1 MRRVALLIAVLLPGA
16 AAAQPAPAPPANG
29 AESQIMV
36 RAAGMP
42 LNDGALAPGMLTV
55 RVVRGAFTG
64 DLAGQAVDVRVTG
77 GKTERAMTGPDG
89 RAQFAH
95 LPIGAEVRASALVG
109 DERLESDA
117 FVMPLESGVRLLLV
131 AGSGAGVATTASGSP
146 DAGGFAGSGAST
158 PVVPQP
164 VAPAVEPPGEAG
176 STVWTIRVA
185 LVLTTVFVFA
195 LFMLQLRQR
204 RS

>member
-1 MRRVALLIAVLLPGA
+1 MRRVALLIAALLPGA
-16 AAAQPAPAPPANG
+16 AAAQPAPAPPGNG
-29 AESQIMV
+29 AESQTMV

-55 RVVRGAFTG
+55 RVVQGAFTG
-64 DLAGQAVDVRVTG
+64 DLAGQAVDVRLAG
-77 GKTERAMTGPDG
+77 GKTERALTGPDG

-95 LPIGAEVRASALVG
+95 LPIGGEVRASTLVG

-117 FVMPLESGVRLLLV
+117 FVMPAESGVRVLLV
-131 AGSGAGVATTASGSP
+131 AGSGAGAATTAPGAP
-146 DAGGFAGSGAST
+146 DAGGSAGFGGST

-164 VAPAVEPPGEAG
+164 IAPAVEPPGDAG
-176 STVWTIRVA
+176 STVWTIRAA
-185 LVLTTVFVFA
+185 LVLTTVSVFA
-195 LFMLQLRQR
+195 LFMLQLRRR